1 MDSRISWM
9 DFAMSAEDKGDGPGR
24 GQISPEDREAIRQ
37 RSTDIGRQLDAVKAR
52 NAPVGEVDR
61 RRGAAFGK
69 AFSFAAEL
77 IVGVAFGAA
86 IGWGLDRY
94 FGTKPW
100 LMVLFVILGFAAGLM
115 NVIRRAQEAEAQN
128 ADLQRSAPSVPDDED
143 ADK

>member
-1 MDSRISWM
+1 MDSLISWM

-24 GQISPEDREAIRQ
+24 GQISPEDRAAIRQ

-52 NAPVGEVDR
+52 NAPADEVDG

-77 IVGVAFGAA
+77 IVGVAVGAA
-86 IGWGLDRY
+86 LGWALDRY

-100 LMVLFVILGFAAGLM
+100 LMVLFLGLGFAAGLT
-115 NVIRRAQEAEAQN
+115 NVIRRAQEAETQN

-143 ADK
+143 DDK